1 MARFPEPGFMRSLRA
16 RFARRCA
23 ILFLEMPF
31 ARRHRL
37 RILDLLQEDALMSA
51 AAVADKVGL
60 SPTLLAADQEA
71 GGRRHHPEAGGFV
84 DRRKVNVPLTVFVS
98 VKAPRHAMEW
108 LEAFRRVITDIP
120 EIVEAWRLTGETDY
134 LLRLVV
140 PDIETYDAVYQ
151 RLISRLEFSNLSSS
165 LAMEEMKFTH
175 RRAHQLT
182 SRNRRSAGPAAIRLQ
197 VAGPG
202 DQGLAID
209 FVRAGPR
216 QVIHEFHPPGMLIGR
231 AIGRAKALISA

>member
-1 MARFPEPGFMRSLRA
+1 
-16 RFARRCA
+16 
-23 ILFLEMPF
+23 
-31 ARRHRL
+31 
-37 RILDLLQEDALMSA
+37 MSA

-60 SPTLLAADQEA
+60 SPTPCWRRIKKLEDDGIILKRVALL
-71 GGRRHHPEAGGFV
+71 
-84 DRRKVNVPLTVFVS
+84 DRRKVNVPLTVFVA

-165 LAMEEMKFTH
+165 LAMEEMKFTT
-175 RRAHQLT
+175 AVPT
-182 SRNRRSAGPAAIRLQ
+182 SY
-197 VAGPG
+197 
-202 DQGLAID
+202 
-209 FVRAGPR
+209 
-216 QVIHEFHPPGMLIGR
+216 ML
-231 AIGRAKALISA
+231 K

>member
-1 MARFPEPGFMRSLRA
+1 MPD
-16 RFARRCA
+16 A
-23 ILFLEMPF
+23 IDC
-31 ARRHRL
+31 

-60 SPTLLAADQEA
+60 SPTPCWRRIKKLEDDGIILKRVALL
-71 GGRRHHPEAGGFV
+71 
-84 DRRKVNVPLTVFVS
+84 DRRKVNVPLTVFVA

-165 LAMEEMKFTH
+165 LAMEEMKFTT
-175 RRAHQLT
+175 AVPT
-182 SRNRRSAGPAAIRLQ
+182 SY
-197 VAGPG
+197 
-202 DQGLAID
+202 
-209 FVRAGPR
+209 
-216 QVIHEFHPPGMLIGR
+216 ML
-231 AIGRAKALISA
+231 K